1 MEQTNEPVLAFV
13 IEVTGACNGTVY
25 GNLYIIDYE
34 SFYKHIHDKALDTA
48 YVVMKYECGVR
59 TKDADAV
66 INSFPDKEY
75 GKLQSFQYQPY
86 SQEELA
92 DLLHREKQERKHFPE
107 RNSRIYIARL

>member
-1 MEQTNEPVLAFV
+1 
-13 IEVTGACNGTVY
+13 
-25 GNLYIIDYE
+25 
-34 SFYKHIHDKALDTA
+34 
-48 YVVMKYECGVR
+48 MKYECGVC

-92 DLLHREKQERKHFPE
+92 DLLHREKQDREHFPE
-107 RNSRIYIARL
+107 RDASIYIARL